1 MASTKKNDKTKPK
14 TTDQDLPTLSA
25 EDRLGLN
32 FRIWLGRSL
41 LATLLSQND
50 AAMSHTEKGNHNA
63 RGSTRR
69 VTTKTLQRM
78 RRDGT
83 AISMLTAYDYPT
95 AEALDQ
101 ADVDILLVGDSLAMV
116 VQGHET
122 TLPVT
127 MDQIIYHAEMVGR
140 AARRAMVVVD
150 LPFPEGQL
158 EINRSLEASAR
169 VLKETQ
175 CHAVKLEGGAEQ
187 ANRIEAIVT
196 AGIPVMAHV
205 GLRPQNVH
213 VDGGY
218 RIQRQTDE
226 LIADAIAA
234 EKAGAFCVLIEC
246 VPAEIGRAITQEV
259 SVPTIGIGA
268 GPHVCGQVLV
278 THDMI
283 GFNSGYLPKFVRQ
296 FADVRSSIQQAAM
309 DYREAISSGKFPG
322 KEESFE

>member
-1 MASTKKNDKTKPK
+1 
-14 TTDQDLPTLSA
+14 
-25 EDRLGLN
+25 
-32 FRIWLGRSL
+32 
-41 LATLLSQND
+41 
-50 AAMSHTEKGNHNA
+50 
-63 RGSTRR
+63 
-69 VTTKTLQRM
+69 
-78 RRDGT
+78 
-83 AISMLTAYDYPT
+83 MLTAYDYPT

-101 ADVDILLVGDSLAMV
+101 AEVDILLVGDSLAMV

-127 MDQIIYHAEMVGR
+127 MDQMIYHAEMVGR